1 MPLVPM
7 ECQVIHSRLFLCG
20 SGPIGHLRVMVTV
33 RADPVDDAELLS
45 RYAER
50 HSEEAFAELVRRHL
64 DLVHS
69 AAFRQARGNAAAA
82 ADISQMVFIELARQ
96 AGTLGRHPALTGWLY
111 TTTHRLAA
119 RYLRTESRRRRR
131 EEEAQ
136 HMQQLQCSAE
146 PVADWDQLAPVL
158 DAALND
164 LGESDRLALLWRHF
178 ERRPFSEVG
187 ARLGLNENAARM
199 RVDRALDKLRA
210 RLAKRGIHSTS
221 AALSLALSGP
231 AVIASPPQ
239 LAASI
244 TLAALAATPLALS
257 TFGFLTVMTST
268 PIKIA
273 TTALAC
279 GVVATLLIVR
289 QESAHRQRE
298 ADLTRQLNQA
308 RADLQSVEEGV
319 RQSEQERV
327 RQAAST
333 EELLRLRRDVAAL
346 RRAAGS
352 PGKSTETNAV
362 DVPASAS
369 RTSSTKFAMTIPV
382 TIPAGSTLLTD
393 KWTTRDG
400 KVAFALVT
408 PTSVGP
414 TESPHVNLE
423 TRVFE
428 CTEEQI
434 QKLGKAIGDS
444 IFVSEERRREV
455 QRAAGLPDRASLN
468 PAMGLFTEDQLKTF
482 LAHLESAEGV
492 EQLMAPGVTT
502 ASGRQAQVGML
513 SDFPDDPVNGLML
526 NFVPTLTA
534 QGDVELLMDVDR
546 EDNHGGQ

>member
-1 MPLVPM
+1 
-7 ECQVIHSRLFLCG
+7 
-20 SGPIGHLRVMVTV
+20 MVTV

-45 RYAER
+45 RYAVSR
-50 HSEEAFAELVRRHL
+50 SEEAFAELVRRHL

-69 AAFRQARGNAAAA
+69 AALRQAGGNAAAA
-82 ADISQMVFIELARQ
+82 ADIAQMVFIELARQ
-96 AGTLGRHPALTGWLY
+96 AGTLSRHPALIGWLY

-136 HMQQLQCSAE
+136 HRQQLQHSAE
-146 PVADWDQLAPVL
+146 PVADWGQLAPVL
-158 DAALND
+158 DAALNE

-187 ARLGLNENAARM
+187 ARLGLNEHAARM
-199 RVDRALDKLRA
+199 RVDRALDKLRG

-221 AALSLALSGP
+221 AALTVALSGP
-231 AVIASPPQ
+231 VVVASPPQ

-244 TLAALAATPLALS
+244 TLAAVAATPLALS
-257 TFGFLTVMTST
+257 TFGFLTVMSST
-268 PIKIA
+268 PLKLA
-273 TTALAC
+273 ATALVC
-279 GVVATLLIVR
+279 GVVATLLVVR

-308 RADLQSVEEGV
+308 RADLQSVEEGL
-319 RQSEQERV
+319 RQSEQERL

-352 PGKSTETNAV
+352 PGRATETNAV
-362 DVPASAS
+362 ALPASAS
-369 RTSSTKFAMTIPV
+369 RISSTKFAMTIPV

-408 PTSVGP
+408 PTSIGT
-414 TESPHVNLE
+414 TEAPQVSIMA
-423 TRVFE
+423 RVFE
-428 CTEEQI
+428 CTEERVQELS
-434 QKLGKAIGDS
+434 KALGGS
-444 IFVSEERRREV
+444 HFVSEEQRRE
-455 QRAAGLPDRASLN
+455 RALADGVPYRSRTQSA
-468 PAMGLFTEDQLKTF
+468 GLFTEDQLKTF

-492 EQLMAPGVTT
+492 DQLMAPGVTT

-513 SDFPDDPVNGLML
+513 SDSPDDPVNGLML
-526 NFVPTLTA
+526 NFVPTLTE
-534 QGDVELLMDVDR
+534 QGDVELLMNVDR
-546 EDNHGGQ
+546 EGDRSDP